1 MFLIKSHLRAL
12 RQHWPGSRFQHALCA
27 GLLLALLALP
37 YPAPVQAVP
46 SGAVTLQ
53 FDIVEVHRDQT
64 VAIRT
69 VDFPMRT
76 HFTVS
81 MEVAGKGTGPTV
93 PAPVVIDTLD
103 TGPAGGAIEAVY
115 PIPASLRGQLILAL
129 RLQSPDGYQA
139 YRWFINEDL
148 LPKPADEK
156 SAQPELTFS
165 AVKQGVSVTVE
176 AKHLPA
182 NVSFWVRLGPAD
194 SFFKNYAVGDR
205 VTSGADGSAR
215 FTLSL
220 PQSLQASPYIT
231 VRMDYGTL
239 AVTGTYQNVNGGQA
253 VDPQSLIKFEWC
265 RVVNTAPVPTLS
277 PGEEFDA
284 VWTVQNISAQTWQA
298 DTFGY
303 KFKSGEKVYKYNDSY
318 AIHWT
323 IRDGWSFDVAVD
335 MIAPQEPGWHTT
347 RWVMFKDNENS
358 EKDSDMCEMKLTFFV
373 GDK

>member
-1 MFLIKSHLRAL
+1 MMDWGGCFHRILR
-12 RQHWPGSRFQHALCA
+12 A

-37 YPAPVQAVP
+37 HPAPAQAAAP

-53 FDIVEVHRDQT
+53 FDIVEVRRDQT

-76 HFTVS
+76 RFIVS

-93 PAPVVIDTLD
+93 PAPAVIGVLE
-103 TGPAGGAIEAVY
+103 TGPGGAVEAAFS
-115 PIPASLRGQLILAL
+115 IPETLRGQLILGL

-139 YRWFINEDL
+139 YRWFINEDM
-148 LPKPADEK
+148 LPKPGDEK
-156 SAQPELTFS
+156 GGPPGLAFS
-165 AVKQGVSVTVE
+165 EVKQGVSATVE
-176 AKHLPA
+176 ARNLPA
-182 NVSFWVRLGPAD
+182 NASFWVRLGPAEN
-194 SFFKNYAVGDR
+194 FYKNYAVGDR

-220 PQSLQASPYIT
+220 PQSLRAAPYIT
-231 VRMDYGTL
+231 VRLDYGTL
-239 AVTGTYQNVNGGQA
+239 AVTGTYQNANGGQA
-253 VDPQSLIKFEWC
+253 VDPQSLVRFEWC
-265 RVVNTAPVPTLS
+265 RVVRTAPVPTLS

-284 VWTVQNISAQTWQA
+284 VWTVQNVSAQAWRGG
-298 DTFGY
+298 TFGY

-318 AIHWT
+318 AIDWT

-335 MIAPQEPGWHTT
+335 MIAPREPGWHTT
-347 RWVMFKDNENS
+347 QWVMFKDNENS
-358 EKDSDMCEMKLTFFV
+358 ETDSDMCAMKLTFFV